1 MIRSV
6 EPKDARE
13 VCDIYNFYINNTEIT
28 FEEQPVSVDEME
40 KRIRDVTAKY
50 PWLVIEEGGEI
61 LGYAY
66 SSKYRE
72 RSAYRYT
79 AELTIYMKNG
89 EEGKGLGAEL
99 MEHVIEETR
108 GRGIHTLI
116 SAIAIPNE
124 RSVSIHEKF
133 GFEKAGHLKDVG
145 FKFDHW
151 IDVGYWE
158 LVLTK

>member
-1 MIRSV
+1 MIRYV

-13 VCDIYNFYINNTEIT
+13 IVDIYNFYINNTEIT
-28 FEEQPVSVDEME
+28 FEEHPLSVDEME

-50 PWLVIEEGGEI
+50 PWLVIEEDGNI

-99 MEHVIEETR
+99 MRRVIEETR
-108 GRGIHTLI
+108 NRGIHALI

-124 RSVSIHEKF
+124 RSVAIHEKF
-133 GFEKAGHLKDVG
+133 EFEKVGQLKDVG

>member
-1 MIRSV
+1 MIRYV
-6 EPKDARE
+6 EPKDAE
-13 VCDIYNFYINNTEIT
+13 EICGIYNFFVNNTDIT
-28 FEEQPVSVDEME
+28 FEEQPVSAAEME
-40 KRIRDVTAKY
+40 KRIRDVTATY
-50 PWLVIEEGGEI
+50 PWLVVEEEGRI

-66 SSKYRE
+66 SGKYRE

-79 AELTIYMKNG
+79 AELTIYIKNG
-89 EEGKGLGAEL
+89 EEGRGLGAEL
-99 MEHVIEETR
+99 MGRVIEETR
-108 GRGIHTLI
+108 RRGFHSLV

-133 GFEKAGHLKDVG
+133 GFEKIGHFKEVG
-145 FKFDHW
+145 FKFDRW

>member
-13 VCDIYNFYINNTEIT
+13 ICDIYNFYIISTDIS
-28 FEEQPVSVDEME
+28 FEEQSVSVDEME

-50 PWLVIEEGGEI
+50 PWLVVEEGGEV

-99 MEHVIEETR
+99 MRRVIEETR

-116 SAIAIPNE
+116 SAIAMPNE

>member
-1 MIRSV
+1 MIRVV
-6 EPKDARE
+6 EPKDAE
-13 VCDIYNFYINNTEIT
+13 KICGIYNFYINNTDIT
-28 FEEQPVSVDEME
+28 FEEQPVSAAEME

-50 PWLVIEEGGEI
+50 PWLIAEEKGSI

-79 AELTIYMKNG
+79 AELTIYIKDG
-89 EEGKGLGAEL
+89 EEGKGLGTEL
-99 MEHVIEETR
+99 MGRIIEETR
-108 GRGIHTLI
+108 GRGIHSLV

-124 RSVSIHEKF
+124 RSVTIHEKF
-133 GFEKAGHLKDVG
+133 GFEKIGHLKEVG
-145 FKFDHW
+145 FKFDRW
-151 IDVGYWE
+151 IDVGYWG

>member
-1 MIRSV
+1 MIRRV
-6 EPKDARE
+6 VPADARAISS
-13 VCDIYNFYINNTEIT
+13 IYNYYVNNTEIS
-28 FEEQPVSVDEME
+28 FEEKPVSINEME
-40 KRIRDVTAKY
+40 KRIRETTAEY
-50 PWLVIEEGGEI
+50 PWFVAEKEGSI

-66 SSKYRE
+66 TNKYRE

-79 AELTIYMKNG
+79 AELTVYIKNG

-99 MEHVIEETR
+99 MGRVIEETR
-108 GRGIHTLI
+108 KKGIHTLI

-124 RSVSIHEKF
+124 RSVTIHEKF
-133 GFEKAGHLKDVG
+133 GFEKVGHLKDVG
-145 FKFDHW
+145 FKLDRW

>member
-13 VCDIYNFYINNTEIT
+13 ICDIYNFYINNTEIT
-28 FEEQPVSVDEME
+28 FEEHPVSVDEME

-50 PWLVIEEGGEI
+50 PWLVIEEGGKI
-61 LGYAY
+61 SGYAY
-66 SSKYRE
+66 SGKYRE

-99 MEHVIEETR
+99 MRRVIEETR
-108 GRGIHTLI
+108 SKGIHTLI

-124 RSVSIHEKF
+124 RSVAIHEKF
-133 GFEKAGHLKDVG
+133 GFEKVGHLKDVG

>member
-1 MIRSV
+1 MIRRV
-6 EPKDARE
+6 VPADARAISS
-13 VCDIYNFYINNTEIT
+13 IYNYYVNNTDIS
-28 FEEQPVSVDEME
+28 FEEKPVSINEME
-40 KRIRDVTAKY
+40 KRIRETTAEY
-50 PWLVIEEGGEI
+50 PWFVAEKEGSI

-66 SSKYRE
+66 TNKYRE

-79 AELTIYMKNG
+79 AELTIYIKNG

-99 MEHVIEETR
+99 MKRVIEETR
-108 GRGIHTLI
+108 KKNIHTLI

-124 RSVSIHEKF
+124 RSVTIHEKF
-133 GFEKAGHLKDVG
+133 GFKKVGHLKDVG
-145 FKFDHW
+145 FKLDRW

>member
-13 VCDIYNFYINNTEIT
+13 ICDIYNFFIINTDIS
-28 FEEQPVSVDEME
+28 FEEQSVSVDEME
-40 KRIRDVTAKY
+40 KRIRDVTAMY
-50 PWLVIEEGGEI
+50 PWLVAEEGGKI

-66 SSKYRE
+66 SNKYRE

-89 EEGKGLGAEL
+89 EEGRGYGAEL
-99 MEHVIEETR
+99 MRRVIEETR

-124 RSVSIHEKF
+124 RSVAIHEKF

-158 LVLTK
+158 LVLSK

>member
-1 MIRSV
+1 MIRRV
-6 EPKDARE
+6 VPADARAISG
-13 VCDIYNFYINNTEIT
+13 IYNYYVNNTEIS
-28 FEEQPVSVDEME
+28 FEEKPVSINEME
-40 KRIRDVTAKY
+40 KRIRETTAEY
-50 PWLVIEEGGEI
+50 PWFVAEKEGSI

-66 SSKYRE
+66 TNKYRE

-79 AELTIYMKNG
+79 AELTIYIKNG

-99 MEHVIEETR
+99 MGRVIEETR
-108 GRGIHTLI
+108 KKGVHTLI

-124 RSVSIHEKF
+124 RSVTIHEKF
-133 GFEKAGHLKDVG
+133 GFKKVGHLKDVG
-145 FKFDHW
+145 FKLDRW

>member
-13 VCDIYNFYINNTEIT
+13 ICDIYNFYIINTDIS

-40 KRIRDVTAKY
+40 KRIREVTAMY
-50 PWLVIEEGGEI
+50 PWLVAEEGGKI

-66 SSKYRE
+66 SNKYRE

-89 EEGKGLGAEL
+89 EEGRGYGAEL
-99 MEHVIEETR
+99 MRRVIEETR
-108 GRGIHTLI
+108 GRGIHSLI

-158 LVLTK
+158 LVLSK

>member
-1 MIRSV
+1 MIRRV
-6 EPKDARE
+6 VPADAKAISS
-13 VCDIYNFYINNTEIT
+13 IYNYYVNNTEIS
-28 FEEQPVSVDEME
+28 FEEKPVSINEME
-40 KRIRDVTAKY
+40 KRIRETTAEY
-50 PWLVIEEGGEI
+50 PWFVAEKEGSI

-66 SSKYRE
+66 TNKYRE

-79 AELTIYMKNG
+79 AELTIYIKNG

-99 MEHVIEETR
+99 MKRVIEETR
-108 GRGIHTLI
+108 KKNIHTLI

-124 RSVSIHEKF
+124 RSVTIHEKF
-133 GFEKAGHLKDVG
+133 GFEKVGHLKDVG
-145 FKFDHW
+145 FKLERW

>member
-1 MIRSV
+1 MIRRV
-6 EPKDARE
+6 VPADAKAISS
-13 VCDIYNFYINNTEIT
+13 IYNYYVNNTEIS
-28 FEEQPVSVDEME
+28 FEEKPVSINEME
-40 KRIRDVTAKY
+40 KRIRETTAEY
-50 PWLVIEEGGEI
+50 PWFVAEKEGSI

-66 SSKYRE
+66 TNKYRE

-79 AELTIYMKNG
+79 AELTIYIKNG

-99 MEHVIEETR
+99 MKRVIEETR
-108 GRGIHTLI
+108 KKNIHTLI

-124 RSVSIHEKF
+124 KSVSIHEKF
-133 GFEKAGHLKDVG
+133 GFKKVGHLKDVG
-145 FKFDHW
+145 FKLDRW

>member
-13 VCDIYNFYINNTEIT
+13 IVDIYNFYINNTDIT

-40 KRIRDVTAKY
+40 RRIRDVTAKY
-50 PWLVIEEGGEI
+50 PWLVIEEDGEI

-99 MEHVIEETR
+99 MRRVIEETR
-108 GRGIHTLI
+108 GGGIHTLI

-124 RSVSIHEKF
+124 RSVAIHEKF

-145 FKFDHW
+145 FKFDRW

-158 LVLTK
+158 LVLIK

>member
-13 VCDIYNFYINNTEIT
+13 IVGIYNFYINNTDIT
-28 FEEQPVSVDEME
+28 FEEHTVSVDEME
-40 KRIRDVTAKY
+40 KRISDVTAKY
-50 PWLVIEEGGEI
+50 PWLVIEEGGNI

-99 MEHVIEETR
+99 MRRVIEETR
-108 GRGIHTLI
+108 GRGIHILI

-124 RSVSIHEKF
+124 RSVTIHEKF
-133 GFEKAGHLKDVG
+133 GFEKIGHFREVG

>member
-6 EPKDARE
+6 EPRDARE
-13 VCDIYNFYINNTEIT
+13 ICDIYNFYIINTDIS
-28 FEEQPVSVDEME
+28 FEEQPVSIDEME
-40 KRIRDVTAKY
+40 KRIREVTAMY
-50 PWLVIEEGGEI
+50 PWLVAEEGGKI

-66 SSKYRE
+66 SNKYRE

-89 EEGKGLGAEL
+89 EEGRGYGTEL
-99 MEHVIEETR
+99 MRRVIEETR

-133 GFEKAGHLKDVG
+133 GFEKVGHLKDVG

>member
-1 MIRSV
+1 MIRRV
-6 EPKDARE
+6 VPADAKAISS
-13 VCDIYNFYINNTEIT
+13 IYNYYVNNTEIS
-28 FEEQPVSVDEME
+28 FEEKPVSINEME
-40 KRIRDVTAKY
+40 KRIRETTAEY
-50 PWLVIEEGGEI
+50 PWFVAEKEGSI

-66 SSKYRE
+66 TNKYRE

-79 AELTIYMKNG
+79 AELTVYIKNG

-99 MEHVIEETR
+99 MGRVIEETR
-108 GRGIHTLI
+108 KKGVHTLI

-124 RSVSIHEKF
+124 RSVTIHEKF
-133 GFEKAGHLKDVG
+133 GFEKVGHLKDVG
-145 FKFDHW
+145 FKLDRW